1 MLLSL
6 PKKNGHTFPDC
17 MSIFLSKRE
26 YSKENTSKNSND
38 LKIKRVYFI
47 PPHKEHR
54 MLYF

>member
-6 PKKNGHTFPDC
+6 TKKNGHTFPDC